1 MDLLVFSLGALTGI
15 VVTALLTLTLGAR
28 WLGKLAKEAF
38 KDF

>member
-1 MDLLVFSLGALTGI
+1 MTRISTMDLFTVF
-15 VVTALLTLTLGAR
+15 GAR